1 MFSRG
6 IDPKFAFTRK
16 AVRPSLFFAM
26 LLLAAYLRI
35 TGLTWGLT
43 TGYGHFRNFHPDEF
57 LSLRGV
63 LQVDL
68 LRGNIKA
75 PAAYF
80 EGTFNYYLW
89 AIPQAA
95 LNLSSNTGLTSTA
108 SKKMETE
115 GHASLL
121 YICRWMSVLF
131 DLSVVVV
138 VFLAIR
144 EVTRNFYPSLLGAF
158 VYAILPMQVI
168 TRILCGPISWPI
180 CSGPWSFGY
189 L

>member
-35 TGLTWGLT
+35 IGLTWGLT

-68 LRGNIKA
+68 LRGRIKA
-75 PAAYF
+75 PAACF
-80 EGTFNYYLW
+80 EGNFIYYMEPL
-89 AIPQAA
+89 PQAA
-95 LNLSSNTGLTSTA
+95 HNPFAKTGLTSTA
-108 SKKMETE
+108 SP
-115 GHASLL
+115 
-121 YICRWMSVLF
+121 
-131 DLSVVVV
+131 
-138 VFLAIR
+138 
-144 EVTRNFYPSLLGAF
+144 EVE
-158 VYAILPMQVI
+158 
-168 TRILCGPISWPI
+168 
-180 CSGPWSFGY
+180 
-189 L
+189 

>member
-63 LQVDL
+63 LRVDL
-68 LRGNIKA
+68 LRGRIKA
-75 PAAYF
+75 SVVYF
-80 EGTFNYYLW
+80 ECTFNYY
-89 AIPQAA
+89 
-95 LNLSSNTGLTSTA
+95 
-108 SKKMETE
+108 
-115 GHASLL
+115 
-121 YICRWMSVLF
+121 F
-131 DLSVVVV
+131 
-138 VFLAIR
+138 
-144 EVTRNFYPSLLGAF
+144 
-158 VYAILPMQVI
+158 
-168 TRILCGPISWPI
+168 WPI
-180 CSGPWSFGY
+180 PTRTWSLGY
-189 L
+189 LYSSENAKGGG